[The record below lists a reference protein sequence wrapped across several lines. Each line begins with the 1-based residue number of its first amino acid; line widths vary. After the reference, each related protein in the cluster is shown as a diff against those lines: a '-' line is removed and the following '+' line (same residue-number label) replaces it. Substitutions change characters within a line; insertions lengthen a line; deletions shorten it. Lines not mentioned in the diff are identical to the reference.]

1 MAAGGSAEQ
10 RADQQRQRAL
20 NLEQEAT
27 EARREADRYALA
39 AATERRIAA
48 MLSRLC
54 TVGYFVMTD
63 RRWPGSETANVDM
76 VLVGPAGVFIVD
88 PKCWAQVQVSGSTIT
103 HHGKRVDLTG
113 LAGLGEELRRRL
125 ADLGLPPREL
135 HVVAVLAGH
144 RSLHVHDQG
153 VEIVGER
160 DVLRYITSRGDR
172 LTGEQVEAVFT
183 CLLTALPP
191 MSRSSE
197 VTRARLVPSPRAIPE
212 VESPPL
218 LSDEEIAE
226 LVHGGVERAP
236 IEDWMTF
243 LHPDQARLVRRPMA
257 GPARVRGGAGTGK
270 SVVALHRAA
279 WLAYLQSGRSKPGR
293 VLVTSHVKTVP
304 SVMRELLRRLAPD
317 VAQLVDFRSVH
328 AVAWDLLQR
337 KGIKPALGYPRQID
351 EQFER
356 AWSRVAVAGP
366 LASGRLS
373 MDYWREEVAAVIKGR
388 GLTDFTEYETL
399 SRIGRRYPISVEQRR
414 AVWQLFEEYQ
424 RLLRERRL
432 WDFADMLIQ
441 AERVAR
447 DEAAGSL
454 FSHVIVDEV
463 QDVSGVGL
471 RMLHAL
477 VGDAPDGLLLVGDGQ
492 QQIFVGGYSLAEAG
506 IDVRGRSTV
515 LRRNY
520 RNTVQIIQAAR
531 EVVEGDTYADLDGR
545 EEPGERRID
554 AIRHG
559 PEPIRMVAGSRT
571 ELDFALLDTLN
582 RWRARPDMSLGD
594 IAVLTLRNTD
604 RQRLLRLLGRYGVP
618 VIDLQGYRGATVDRV
633 KVGTYHRAKGLEFKA
648 VLLPMWNQVSLDRD
662 AEPGCE
668 IDATGGERRERDR
681 RALFVAM
688 TRARDE
694 LWLGSVRGPSG
705 SG

>member
-1 MAAGGSAEQ
+1 
-10 RADQQRQRAL
+10 
-20 NLEQEAT
+20 
-27 EARREADRYALA
+27 
-39 AATERRIAA
+39 
-48 MLSRLC
+48 
-54 TVGYFVMTD
+54 
-63 RRWPGSETANVDM
+63 
-76 VLVGPAGVFIVD
+76 
-88 PKCWAQVQVSGSTIT
+88 
-103 HHGKRVDLTG
+103 
-113 LAGLGEELRRRL
+113 
-125 ADLGLPPREL
+125 
-135 HVVAVLAGH
+135 
-144 RSLHVHDQG
+144 
-153 VEIVGER
+153 
-160 DVLRYITSRGDR
+160 
-172 LTGEQVEAVFT
+172 
-183 CLLTALPP
+183 
-191 MSRSSE
+191 
-197 VTRARLVPSPRAIPE
+197 
-212 VESPPL
+212 
-218 LSDEEIAE
+218 
-226 LVHGGVERAP
+226 
-236 IEDWMTF
+236 
-243 LHPDQARLVRRPMA
+243 
-257 GPARVRGGAGTGK
+257 
-270 SVVALHRAA
+270 
-279 WLAYLQSGRSKPGR
+279 
-293 VLVTSHVKTVP
+293 
-304 SVMRELLRRLAPD
+304 
-317 VAQLVDFRSVH
+317 
-328 AVAWDLLQR
+328 
-337 KGIKPALGYPRQID
+337 
-351 EQFER
+351 
-356 AWSRVAVAGP
+356 
-366 LASGRLS
+366 
-373 MDYWREEVAAVIKGR
+373 
-388 GLTDFTEYETL
+388 L

-515 LRRNY
+515 LRNY